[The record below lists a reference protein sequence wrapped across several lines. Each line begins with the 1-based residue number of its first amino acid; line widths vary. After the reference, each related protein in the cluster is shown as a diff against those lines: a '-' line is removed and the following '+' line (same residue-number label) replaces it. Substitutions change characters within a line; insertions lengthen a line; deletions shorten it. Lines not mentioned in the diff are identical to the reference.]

1 MTQLARQCLDD
12 FYVEDECCD
21 SQSKP
26 PTPQQTACS
35 KADKNPYTG

>member
-12 FYVEDECCD
+12 FYVEDECD

-26 PTPQQTACS
+26 PTPQQAVCP
-35 KADKNPYTG
+35 KADKNPYAG